1 MKFDDFL
8 LSNDTSLC
16 DKENYIVKTKY
27 NENIDFLYRATNGKL
42 EFDNDLYFIGMF
54 EKNSQKYY
62 GNIYYL
68 DSIFYECQ
76 IFEIKPS
83 IIKKLDVQLNSYV
96 KNNTQELMDLAQK
109 KFDKYISDDTNYT
122 KIKELA
128 VKDYIYQKRPND
140 FKFSVELPN
149 SDEFMKPLIISYIQN
164 QYEAI
169 KTVFDDYITDKL
181 KNTKDKELTIK
192 EEIGMLLLEKRLEK
206 TLYEEIRCDPQNE
219 YKQKHDIIDAVKK
232 VKAEMLTLTLKH
244 NDKFCSFKYPKSN
257 LCYFHFSDYYIPDTK
272 SRNALKQLYENENK
286 ISPDFYIEDI
296 ETIEFR
302 NNILYKNN
310 DSINQNKDYL
320 DIVDEMF
327 E

>member
-8 LSNDTSLC
+8 LSNDTNFC
-16 DKENYIVKTKY
+16 DKENYVIKTKF
-27 NENIDFLYRATNGKL
+27 NDNIDFLYRATNGKL
-42 EFDNDLYFIGMF
+42 EIDNNLYFIGMF

-62 GNIYYL
+62 GNMYYL

-76 IFEIKPS
+76 IFEIKPN

-96 KNNTQELMDLAQK
+96 KNNAQELMDLAQK
-109 KFDKYISDDTNYT
+109 KFDKYISEDANYT
-122 KIKELA
+122 KIKELS
-128 VKDYIYQKRPND
+128 VKDYIYQNGPND
-140 FKFSVELPN
+140 LNFSVKLPN
-149 SDEFMKPLIISYIQN
+149 NDEFTKTLVMNYIQN

-181 KNTKDKELTIK
+181 KDTNDEKLTIK

-206 TLYEEIRCDPQNE
+206 TLYEEIRCDPKNE
-219 YKQKHDIIDAVKK
+219 YKQKHDIIDAVKN
-232 VKAEMLTLTLKH
+232 VKAEMLTITLKH
-244 NDKFCSFKYPKSN
+244 NEKFCSFKYPKSN

-272 SRNALKQLYENENK
+272 SRNALKELYENESNK
-286 ISPDFYIEDI
+286 STDFYIEDI
-296 ETIEFR
+296 ASIEFR
-302 NNILYKNN
+302 NNTLYKNN
-310 DSINQNKDYL
+310 DSINENKDYL